1 MKYTPA
7 KSAKRN
13 VRLRRFALT
22 VWVRAKLP
30 QWKPY
35 MQANHILRL
44 SVPKNA
50 TVRLGTRTTGTTNN
64 AMKKIDLFRKKYE
77 VWGFDL
83 YKEIVIIFAFT
94 PRPTE
99 QYATFGFLW
108 TAEVNGEQYGDWT
121 RTSSEKT
128 TPSDTEKTEMFE
140 LLQDQARRTID
151 EILSGKVAVP
161 TLK

>member
-1 MKYTPA
+1 
-7 KSAKRN
+7 
-13 VRLRRFALT
+13 
-22 VWVRAKLP
+22 
-30 QWKPY
+30 
-35 MQANHILRL
+35 
-44 SVPKNA
+44 
-50 TVRLGTRTTGTTNN
+50 
-64 AMKKIDLFRKKYE
+64 MKKITLFRKKYE

-83 YKEIVIIFAFT
+83 HKEIVIIFAFT

-108 TAEVNGEQYGDWT
+108 TAEVNGKQYGDFI
-121 RTSSEKT
+121 RTSSEAIS
-128 TPSDTEKTEMFE
+128 PTEKDKVECFE